1 VAVSSG
7 VGSGSLFRLRFPNVA
22 IAESLNEA
30 EQAEASTPA
39 DFNELPPSK
48 ILVVDDNEMNRQL
61 VGGMLGP
68 SHHELEFGRDGRQ
81 AVAKAESFQPH
92 LILMDVRM
100 PHMDGWEALQQIRK
114 LKGMESTPI
123 IAVTACGLAE
133 DQKRLRTTF
142 NAYLQKPFSRHAL
155 FAALS
160 QFLRPV
166 STGEREVAV
175 SPAAVTE
182 LITHL
187 RELEAKEWREVCD
200 GMVMGDARSFAQK
213 LERLARQNGP
223 ERLLAYAELLAHD
236 ATTYAVDALETH
248 LQDFPALIARLE
260 RHGL

>member
-1 VAVSSG
+1 
-7 VGSGSLFRLRFPNVA
+7 
-22 IAESLNEA
+22 
-30 EQAEASTPA
+30 
-39 DFNELPPSK
+39 
-48 ILVVDDNEMNRQL
+48 
-61 VGGMLGP
+61 
-68 SHHELEFGRDGRQ
+68 
-81 AVAKAESFQPH
+81 
-92 LILMDVRM
+92 MDVRM
-100 PHMDGWEALQQIRK
+100 PHMDGWEASRQIRK

-142 NAYLQKPFSRHAL
+142 NAYLRKPFSRRAL
-155 FAALS
+155 FEALS

-166 STGEREVAV
+166 ARPGNSQPWPGLDRSTGQREVAA
-175 SPAAVTE
+175 SPAAVAE
-182 LITHL
+182 LISHL

-200 GMVMGDARSFAQK
+200 GMTMGDARNFAQK